1 MDQGLWIVG
10 TGEGM
15 DIGLK
20 IVGTWKGVD
29 KGLWIVAT
37 GNPSSMI
44 SQLILF

>member
-1 MDQGLWIVG
+1 
-10 TGEGM
+10 M

-20 IVGTWKGVD
+20 IVGTWKGVDKGLWMVRTEEGMD